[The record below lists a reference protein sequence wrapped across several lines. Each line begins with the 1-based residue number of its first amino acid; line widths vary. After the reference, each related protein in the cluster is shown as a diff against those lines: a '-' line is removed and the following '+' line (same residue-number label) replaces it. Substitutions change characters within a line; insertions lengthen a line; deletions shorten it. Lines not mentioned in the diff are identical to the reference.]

1 MRVSALSLL
10 SALVVVAL
18 VAGCATSTGSPGS
31 VLGISPSQLN
41 GRYIQSLTLNTTLPA
56 AGVSLL
62 AADLSMP
69 TGIEEPLMY
78 LGVLFECNVGG
89 VLSVSHNVGSGNSTM
104 LEQLNGGVALV
115 PNQTY
120 AFVVPIVQTEVMNFR
135 YSANGTTTNGTIQ
148 RLAVMD
154 LYEGGYA
161 GIQIINGTLKYTSGT

>member
-1 MRVSALSLL
+1 MRTSALSLL
-10 SALVVVAL
+10 SVIMAVVL
-18 VAGCATSTGSPGS
+18 VAGCATSTSSPGP

-41 GRYIQSLTLNTTLPA
+41 GRYVQNLTLNATLPA
-56 AGVSLL
+56 ANTNLL

-69 TGIEEPLMY
+69 SGIDEPLMY
-78 LGVLFECNVGG
+78 LGVLFECNLGG

-120 AFVVPIVQTEVMNFR
+120 SFVVPLVKTEAMNLR
-135 YSANGTTTNGTIQ
+135 YSVNGTTTNGTIQ